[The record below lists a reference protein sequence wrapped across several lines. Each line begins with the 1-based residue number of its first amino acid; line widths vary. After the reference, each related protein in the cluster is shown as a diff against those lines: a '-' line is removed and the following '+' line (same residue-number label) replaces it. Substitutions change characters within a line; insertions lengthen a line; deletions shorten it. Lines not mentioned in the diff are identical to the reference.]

1 MLEKR
6 VYKKYTK
13 EFKEESVALVIEQSY
28 SVPEAAKSL
37 SISDNLLMAR
47 RRNWKNS
54 KPVRH

>member
-6 VYKKYTK
+6 VFKRYTK

-28 SVPEAAKSL
+28 SVPESVKSL
-37 SISDNLLMAR
+37 SILDSLLMAG